1 MVLAAGY
8 ASQVVS
14 WSATNLLRVDLARHC
29 LRLDMTFHKRH
40 TPGEMIERI
49 EGDVGLLANFFS
61 SFLIQVF
68 GNFLL
73 VIGNLAL
80 LFREDA
86 RVGAGMTV
94 YALVVFFA
102 LSRIQRIAVPRWTAS
117 RQAAAEM
124 SGYLEE
130 RISGTE
136 DIRAVGTE
144 EYALHR
150 LLGLMRAYLK
160 KSRLAWVVGS
170 LAYNLTNL
178 LYVMGYAAGLAL
190 GAFLFTRGEATLGA
204 AYLVVHYV
212 GMLSNPLQ
220 KIREQVDDFQQA
232 AASQADDFQQ
242 AAASMGRIQSLLALR
257 PDVEDVGLKPI
268 ESDGTAGGGV
278 QRWRAN
284 ASAALLLADPLSVAF
299 EAVSFHY
306 EDNEN
311 VLEDV
316 TFTLQS
322 GQTLCI
328 LGRTGSGKSTLTRLL
343 FHLYDPTCGRI
354 RLGGFS
360 NDPRVDLRDI
370 PLGELRGRVGL
381 VTQEVQLF
389 QATVRDNLTLFDPS
403 IPDERLETILRAPPA
418 MSSLHST

>member
-1 MVLAAGY
+1 
-8 ASQVVS
+8 
-14 WSATNLLRVDLARHC
+14 
-29 LRLDMTFHKRH
+29 
-40 TPGEMIERI
+40 
-49 EGDVGLLANFFS
+49 
-61 SFLIQVF
+61 
-68 GNFLL
+68 
-73 VIGNLAL
+73 
-80 LFREDA
+80 
-86 RVGAGMTV
+86 
-94 YALVVFFA
+94 
-102 LSRIQRIAVPRWTAS
+102 
-117 RQAAAEM
+117 
-124 SGYLEE
+124 
-130 RISGTE
+130 
-136 DIRAVGTE
+136 
-144 EYALHR
+144 
-150 LLGLMRAYLK
+150 
-160 KSRLAWVVGS
+160 
-170 LAYNLTNL
+170 
-178 LYVMGYAAGLAL
+178 
-190 GAFLFTRGEATLGA
+190 
-204 AYLVVHYV
+204 
-212 GMLSNPLQ
+212 
-220 KIREQVDDFQQA
+220 
-232 AASQADDFQQ
+232 
-242 AAASMGRIQSLLALR
+242 MGRIQSLLALR

-311 VLEDV
+311 MLEDV

-370 PLGELRGRVGL
+370 PLGELRGRIGL